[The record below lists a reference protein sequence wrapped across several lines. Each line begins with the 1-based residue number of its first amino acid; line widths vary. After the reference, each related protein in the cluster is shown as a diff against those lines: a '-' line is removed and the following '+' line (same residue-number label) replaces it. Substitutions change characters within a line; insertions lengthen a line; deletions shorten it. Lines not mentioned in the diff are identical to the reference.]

1 MLEDIL
7 GFNFSAKRFK
17 GLGQSPV
24 DGRVLDNNVK
34 RIRQTVDELADVGM
48 EAEGINKDEVLKRIA
63 KDYKKGK
70 TPQETKYNR
79 KELKCLSY
87 NIGNDPDYGFVSFCL
102 KLLEQSWSESFLRGL
117 LHSLLIHWTLFDD
130 GGRRLVCK
138 YFTEKVSASTSR
150 YSASIKPVL
159 KYLDSGGA
167 YKLGNKIKNEKK
179 DVSAVCQA
187 FGLSSNRITYSY
199 FSDAIVAYYETIEEN
214 QFQEL
219 KDVLKLHNN
228 TRTSK
233 IVVSK
238 LIIHFQNETSYHQQ
252 LMDFAVEM
260 IGDPTLPSKWA
271 PFPNA
276 TREEERNLEMARRV
290 LLRLYAERAI
300 DTFFKYLCTD
310 ERRRKFWKRYSNKI
324 NNFVVYGSY
333 ESKNYIA
340 PYINFNFLSSH
351 YKEVSSNSTTCGL
364 VMYLGNYAII
374 EFSDTGALYAYR
386 KDDKWY
392 KYVFSGTTRINK
404 MDDLKLP
411 FLSNLVSADR
421 DYWYYESEGRLIH
434 SGNWERRMAAWLE
447 RKMSKDD
454 DLDL

>member
-1 MLEDIL
+1 MIEDFL
-7 GFNFSAKRFK
+7 DFYFSAKRYK
-17 GLGQSPV
+17 GLAESPV
-24 DGRVLDNNVK
+24 DTRVLDSNINK
-34 RIRQTVDELADVGM
+34 IRKAVDELTDVGI

-63 KDYKKGK
+63 KDYKEGK
-70 TPQETKYNR
+70 TPHETSYNR

-87 NIGNDPDYGFVSFCL
+87 NIGNDPDDSFVNFCL
-102 KLLEQSWSESFLRGL
+102 ALLEQSWSETFLRGL
-117 LHSLLIHWTLFDD
+117 LHSILVHWTHFDD
-130 GGRRLVCK
+130 GGRRHVCN
-138 YFTEKVSASTSR
+138 FFAEKTSASASR
-150 YSASIKPVL
+150 YSASIRPVL
-159 KYLDSGGA
+159 KYLDIGGA

-179 DVSAVCQA
+179 DVSAICQV
-187 FGLSSNRITYSY
+187 FGLSSSRITYSY
-199 FSDAIVAYYETIEEN
+199 FSDAIVAYYETIEGN

-219 KDVLKLHNN
+219 KAVLKLHNN

-233 IVVSK
+233 IIVSK
-238 LIIHFQNETSYHQQ
+238 LIISFQNEKAYHQQ
-252 LMDFAVEM
+252 LMDFAMEM

-276 TREEERNLEMARRV
+276 TREEERNLEKARRV

-324 NNFVVYGSY
+324 NNFVVYGSRQ
-333 ESKNYIA
+333 SKNYIA
-340 PYINFNFLSSH
+340 PYINYNFLSSH
-351 YKEVSSNSTTCGL
+351 YKEVPSNSPTCGL

-392 KYVFSGTTRINK
+392 KQVFSGANRINK

-411 FLSNLVSADR
+411 FLSNLVSTDS
-421 DYWYYESEGRLIH
+421 DYWSYSSEGRLIH
-434 SGNWERRMAAWLE
+434 SGNWEKRMGAWLE
-447 RKMSKDD
+447 RKIRKDD
-454 DLDL
+454 DLVI